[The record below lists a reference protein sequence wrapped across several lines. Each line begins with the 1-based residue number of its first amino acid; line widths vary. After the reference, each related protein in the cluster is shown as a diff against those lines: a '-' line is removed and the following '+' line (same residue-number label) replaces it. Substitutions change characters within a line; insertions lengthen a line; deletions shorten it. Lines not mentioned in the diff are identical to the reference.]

1 MLSLLFSV
9 RKCFTFTGC
18 LLLLTG
24 SQNLSQNENSNVS
37 NQSPVQT
44 KRRRIENTYSY
55 KNARGKGIF
64 ESIDST
70 YKSNP
75 RNPIVQNNSQKKA
88 ALTDYDLAKRKI
100 RKRAA
105 KNLC

>member
-1 MLSLLFSV
+1 MSS
-9 RKCFTFTGC
+9 
-18 LLLLTG
+18 
-24 SQNLSQNENSNVS
+24 
-37 NQSPVQT
+37 QSPVQT
-44 KRRRIENTYSY
+44 KRRRIENMYSY

-88 ALTDYDLAKRKI
+88 ALTDYDLAKGKI

-105 KNLC
+105 KHRC